1 MQVQVKLYGMLGKWV
16 DGYDHRAGLAV
27 KMDAGATVAD
37 LMQRIGLPLEKIGMV
52 SLDGRLAGKETI
64 LQPGMQV
71 KVFHPIF
78 GG

>member
-1 MQVQVKLYGMLGKWV
+1 MQVQVKLYGTLGKGV
-16 DGYDHRAGLAV
+16 DGYDHRTGLV
-27 KMDAGATVAD
+27 VEMDAGATVAD
-37 LMQRIGLPLEKIGMV
+37 LLQRIGVPLKKIGMV
-52 SLDGRLAGKETI
+52 SLDGRLAGKETS